1 MSQIVVKGENM
12 QDFQDL
18 NEFKRNFYNKYHTTL
33 VPTVEQFE
41 NERKWNLYC
50 AIFWTI
56 VLITAG
62 IIYFYIIIAFDIN
75 SSKSEETGFILIGS
89 GISAYWLFKKK
100 FEREL
105 KAKIMHVV
113 ASCFGNMVW
122 SLSYSSKKA
131 EKFVEAGLFS
141 SFTNVIVD
149 DRFSGT
155 YKNVP
160 IDIVEAEFEDGSGRN
175 STTVFKGLCIKLDM
189 NKNFKGHTLLME
201 DTIFHTSPRSH
212 LRHTELEDINF
223 EKRYDVFT
231 DDEVEARY
239 ILTPTFME
247 KLAGIKMAFYCRAIR
262 CAFYQGELLIAM
274 KPTTD
279 LFSIGSLV
287 RPVTDTRQFQNLCN
301 QFCSVLSL
309 IDYLK
314 LNERAI
320 L

>member
-1 MSQIVVKGENM
+1 M
-12 QDFQDL
+12 QDFSDL
-18 NEFKRNFYNKYHTTL
+18 NEFKMSFYEKYHTVL
-33 VPTVEQFE
+33 VPAIKNFE
-41 NERKWNLYC
+41 NERKWKLFW
-50 AIFWTI
+50 AIFWTV
-56 VLITAG
+56 VLISAG
-62 IIYFYIIIAFDIN
+62 IAYFWFIIKYNIK
-75 SSKSEETGFILIGS
+75 SSKAQDPGFMLLIL
-89 GISAYWLFKKK
+89 GISAYWIFKKK
-100 FEREL
+100 FEVSIKL
-105 KAKIMHVV
+105 KIMHVV
-113 ASCFGNMVW
+113 SSCFGNMVW
-122 SLSYSSKKA
+122 SLSYPSRKA

-141 SFTNVIVD
+141 SFTKMIVD

-155 YKNVP
+155 YKDVP
-160 IDIVEAEFEDGSGRN
+160 IDIVEAEFDYGSGRRR
-175 STTVFKGLCIKLDM
+175 TTVFKGLCIKLDM

-212 LRHTELEDINF
+212 LRHTELEDVNF
-223 EKRYDVFT
+223 EKRYDVYT

-247 KLAGIKMAFYCRAIR
+247 KLTGIKMAFYCRAIR